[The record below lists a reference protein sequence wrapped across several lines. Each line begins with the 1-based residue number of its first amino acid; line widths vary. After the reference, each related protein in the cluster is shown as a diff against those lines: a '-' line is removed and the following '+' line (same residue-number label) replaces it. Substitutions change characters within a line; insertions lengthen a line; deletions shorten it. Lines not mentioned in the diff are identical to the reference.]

1 MKITLPDHS
10 IKEIK
15 DGSTALEAAKAIA
28 LSLGEK
34 AICAKVN
41 GQLFDLN
48 KIGRA
53 SCRERV

>member
-48 KIGRA
+48 
-53 SCRERV
+53 SV